1 MLNPS
6 KNLWVAL
13 SAGFLLATAIAST
26 PATNNTAVMKGGK
39 KLVEGAALY
48 KAQQFP
54 LAGTDHLA
62 VELRYTKGNKL
73 HSLFFLNAGSQPV
86 AINMQNQEFIIPV
99 NETHQA
105 IATPMDTVVV
115 TVRPYDATME
125 NNIKSFVPTIDFYF
139 KKAVDREGYDLYS
152 INTPDGAPTEATDKA
167 KAASD
172 KKSS

>member
-13 SAGFLLATAIAST
+13 SAGFLLATAIAAT
-26 PATNNTAVMKGGK
+26 PAANNASTMKAGK
-39 KLVEGAALY
+39 KLVVGTALY

-62 VELRYTKGNKL
+62 VELRFTKSNKL

-86 AINMQNQEFIIPV
+86 AISMQNKEFIIPV
-99 NETHQA
+99 NETHLVD
-105 IATPMDTVVV
+105 ATPMDSVLI

-125 NNIKSFVPTIDFYF
+125 NNMNSFVPTMDFYF
-139 KKAVDREGYDLYS
+139 KKAADHDGYDLYS
-152 INTPDGAPTEATDKA
+152 VNAPADASTEATEKS
-167 KAASD
+167 KSASD